1 MKARFQVDGVV
12 KSYLWSINCVHS
24 IPDALIV
31 QNLCIFLLFTYN
43 FTLKYVIIAIKP
55 IKNLNNPVRIL
66 AASGNSTNITYFVIM
81 LQITVMNNNY
91 SHFTLI

>member
-1 MKARFQVDGVV
+1 M
-12 KSYLWSINCVHS
+12 
-24 IPDALIV
+24 
-31 QNLCIFLLFTYN
+31 
-43 FTLKYVIIAIKP
+43 
-55 IKNLNNPVRIL
+55 NNPVRIL